1 MDVQINEVSTDLHV
15 TDAEALLS
23 PRIMARIVAEVRRQ
37 LEEEERVRG
46 QRNADRSADVRGK
59 R

>member
-1 MDVQINEVSTDLHV
+1 MDVQINEVSTDLEV
-15 TDAEALLS
+15 TDAEALLN

-46 QRNADRSADVRGK
+46 QRKADRSADVRGM

>member
-1 MDVQINEVSTDLHV
+1 MDVQINEISTDLRV

-23 PRIMARIVAEVRRQ
+23 PPVMARIVAEVKRQ
-37 LEEEERVRG
+37 LEMEERLRE
-46 QRNADRSADVRGK
+46 QRAADRSANVRGA

>member
-37 LEEEERVRG
+37 LEEQERIRG
-46 QRNADRSADVRGK
+46 QRESDRSTDVRG
-59 R
+59 RR

>member
-1 MDVQINEVSTDLHV
+1 MDVQINEVSADLKV

-23 PRIMARIVAEVRRQ
+23 PRIMARIVAEVKRQ
-37 LEEEERVRG
+37 LEEEERLRG
-46 QRNADRSADVRGK
+46 QRNADRSANVRGA

>member
-1 MDVQINEVSTDLHV
+1 MDVQINEVSTDLEV
-15 TDAEALLS
+15 TDAEALLN

-46 QRNADRSADVRGK
+46 QRKADRSADVRGV

>member
-1 MDVQINEVSTDLHV
+1 MDVQINEVSTDLDV
-15 TDAEALLS
+15 TDAEALLN
-23 PRIMARIVAEVRRQ
+23 PRIMARIVAEVKRQ

-46 QRNADRSADVRGK
+46 QRTADRSADARGM